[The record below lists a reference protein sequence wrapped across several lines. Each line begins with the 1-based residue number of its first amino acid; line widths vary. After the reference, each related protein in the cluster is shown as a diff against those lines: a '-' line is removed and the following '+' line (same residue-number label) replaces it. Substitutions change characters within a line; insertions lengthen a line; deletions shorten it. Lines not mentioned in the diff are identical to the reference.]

1 MISKIEELGINT
13 IRTLAVEAIDKA
25 NSGHPGIV
33 LGAAPIMHTLF
44 SKSMKISPK
53 NSKWIN
59 RDRFVLSAGHGS
71 ALLYATLHL
80 FGYDVTIDDIKA
92 FRSLNSVTPGHP
104 EVHLT
109 DGVDASS
116 GPLGQGIAE
125 GVGMA
130 IAEKHLNAKFPELI
144 DHYTFI
150 LCGDG
155 DLQEGITQEAISFA
169 GHLGLN
175 KIILLY
181 DSNDIQLDGEVNET
195 YSENVAMKFTSLN
208 WDYSL
213 VKDGEDI
220 DSIYKAVEVAK
231 KSNKPS
237 IIEVKTIIGR
247 GATNQGKSSVHG
259 APIKADEVVKMR
271 LAIGGEA
278 FSVAKEVYEFYELA
292 NEKHGDFEFAKW
304 TKKYENAD
312 TCSLDKMLNDEF
324 VIDLNALPKF
334 NFGESLATRVSGG
347 KVLNK
352 LSELNPMLIG
362 GSADL
367 SSSTKVAG
375 ADGVFNNVNP
385 MGRNIKFGVRE
396 HAMAG
401 IANGIALHGGLR
413 PFVGGFFVFADYMK
427 PAIRLS
433 ALQELP
439 VVYIFTHDSI
449 AVGEDGPTH
458 QPIEQLTMLRSIPN
472 LNVIRPADANE
483 VREAY
488 EIAFSSKKTPTVI
501 VLTRQNVETIID
513 YPQVKKG
520 GYILRDAEDIDGI
533 LLTSGS
539 EIGLTL
545 AAADKLADEGINVR
559 VVNIP
564 SFYLFEKQSP
574 EYKESILPSYITKRL
589 AIEMSE
595 ASHFYKYIGIFG
607 DVLNINQ
614 FGRSAPGNMVAEYFG
629 FTVDKVVSKYKDL
642 PKIDITRYL

>member
-1 MISKIEELGINT
+1 MISKIETLGINT
-13 IRTLAVEAIDKA
+13 IRSLAVEAIDRA

-44 SKSMKISPK
+44 SRSMKISPK
-53 NSKWIN
+53 HSKWIN

-80 FGYDVTIDDIKA
+80 LGYNITIEDLKA
-92 FRSLNSVTPGHP
+92 FRSLNSITPGHP

-116 GPLGQGIAE
+116 GPLGQGIAQA
-125 GVGMA
+125 VGMA

-155 DLQEGITQEAISFA
+155 DLQEGISEEAISLA

-175 KIILLY
+175 KIILLH
-181 DSNDIQLDGEVNET
+181 DSNDIQLDGEVGET
-195 YSENVAMKFTSLN
+195 YSENLAMKFTALN

-213 VKDGEDI
+213 VKDGEDVE
-220 DSIYKAVEVAK
+220 SIYKAIEAAK
-231 KSNKPS
+231 QTNKPS

-247 GATNQGKSSVHG
+247 GASNQGKASVHG
-259 APIKADEVVKMR
+259 APIKAEEVIKMR
-271 LAIGGEA
+271 EAIGGEA
-278 FSVAKEVYEFYELA
+278 FSVAPEVYEYYELTI
-292 NEKHGDFEFAKW
+292 EKYGDLEYAKW
-304 TKKYENAD
+304 IDKYDNQD
-312 TCSLDKMLNDEF
+312 TALFDKMINDEF
-324 VIDLNALPKF
+324 IIDINSLPEF
-334 NFGESLATRVSGG
+334 TIGESLATRASGG

-352 LSELNPMLIG
+352 ISEDIPMLIG

-375 ADGVFNNVNP
+375 ADGVFNKDNP
-385 MGRNIKFGVRE
+385 LGRNIKFGVRE

-401 IANGIALHGGLR
+401 IANGIALHGGLK

-458 QPIEQLTMLRSIPN
+458 QPIEQLSMLRSIPN
-472 LNVIRPADANE
+472 LNVMRPADANE

-488 EIAFSSKKTPTVI
+488 KIAFSSKNTPSVI
-501 VLTRQNVETIID
+501 VLTRQNVETLIAK
-513 YPQVKKG
+513 PQVEKG
-520 GYILRDAEDIDGI
+520 GYIIRDAEEVDGI
-533 LLTSGS
+533 ILTSGS
-539 EIGLTL
+539 EVGLAL
-545 AAADKLADEGINVR
+545 AAADKLAQEGISVR
-559 VVNIP
+559 VVNMP
-564 SFYLFEKQSP
+564 SFYLFAKQSK
-574 EYKESILPSYITKRL
+574 EYQEKVLPSYLTKRL

-595 ASHFYKYIGIFG
+595 ASHFYKYIGNFG
-607 DVLNINQ
+607 DIVNINE
-614 FGRSAPGNMVAEYFG
+614 FGRSAPGKIVAEYFG
-629 FTVDKVVSKYKDL
+629 FTVDKIVAKYKSL
-642 PKIDITRYL
+642 PKIDITRYV